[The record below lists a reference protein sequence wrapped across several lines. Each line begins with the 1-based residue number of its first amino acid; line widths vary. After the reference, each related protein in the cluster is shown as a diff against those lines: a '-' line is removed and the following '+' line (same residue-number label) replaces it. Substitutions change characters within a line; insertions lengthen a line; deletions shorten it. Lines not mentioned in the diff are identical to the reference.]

1 MKKLCFALLAVF
13 LLLSNIVVAQDTR
26 YFEMRT
32 YTANEGKRP
41 DLIKRFQ
48 DHTLKLFEKNGIE
61 NIAYFIPT
69 FETNNTLTFILA
81 YPNKESRDVLW
92 NKFANDPEWQAV
104 HKASEANGPLVS
116 KVDQVFMENAPD
128 LSPEFIR
135 DDYKGERVFELR
147 TYYMLPGKV
156 DAIHA
161 RFRDYTRELF
171 QKHGM
176 INVMYWYT
184 VEKDPN
190 VQSKLVYLLAHKNE
204 KAGKASFEKFGK
216 DPAWIVVRDASE
228 QNGKILEKVESIY
241 LKPLPFSPL
250 K

>member
-1 MKKLCFALLAVF
+1 MKKLFLIFFAVVLLMPN
-13 LLLSNIVVAQDTR
+13 LILAQDNR

-32 YTANEGKRP
+32 YTAHEGKRP

-48 DHTLKLFEKNGIE
+48 DHTLTLFEKNGIE

-69 FETNNTLTFILA
+69 DETNNTLTFILA
-81 YPNKESRDVLW
+81 YPDKDSRDVLW
-92 NKFANDPEWQAV
+92 NKFANSPEWQAA
-104 HKASEANGPLVS
+104 HKASEANGPLVA

-128 LSPEFIR
+128 LTPEIVR
-135 DDYKGERVFELR
+135 DDNIGQRIFELR

-184 VEKDPN
+184 VEKDPA
-190 VQSKLVYLLAHKNE
+190 VQTKLVYLLAHKNE
-204 KAGKASFEKFGK
+204 KAGKASFEQFGK
-216 DPAWIVVRDASE
+216 DPSWIVVRDASE
-228 QNGKILEKVESIY
+228 QNGKIVEKITSVY